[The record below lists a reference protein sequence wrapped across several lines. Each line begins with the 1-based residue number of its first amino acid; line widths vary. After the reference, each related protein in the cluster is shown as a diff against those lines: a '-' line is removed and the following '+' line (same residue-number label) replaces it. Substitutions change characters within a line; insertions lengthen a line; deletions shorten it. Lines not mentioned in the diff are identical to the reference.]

1 MGKHFTHEGPV
12 PLVMQKK
19 EAISDSDLVRC
30 SVCLIISHIDP
41 VHLSVLKSAC
51 ICMYASYFIFC
62 LEKTFFKVKNYQ
74 SETFQY
80 FVLMTS

>member
-12 PLVMQKK
+12 PLVMEKK

-30 SVCLIISHIDP
+30 SVCLVISYIDP

-62 LEKTFFKVKNYQ
+62 LEKTFFKSKITKVKHFNIL
-74 SETFQY
+74 F
-80 FVLMTS
+80 